1 MTGFTKHEK
10 EVICQLLTNFGVPV
24 TSDSKHDYQF
34 IRTKMIEQMKNET
47 PETKAQV
54 ETKENKL
61 EEITTEKEQESGL

>member
-1 MTGFTKHEK
+1 MTGFSKREK

-34 IRTKMIEQMKNET
+34 IRTKMIEQMKNDA

-54 ETKENKL
+54 ETKENKM
-61 EEITTEKEQESGL
+61 EDITNEKE